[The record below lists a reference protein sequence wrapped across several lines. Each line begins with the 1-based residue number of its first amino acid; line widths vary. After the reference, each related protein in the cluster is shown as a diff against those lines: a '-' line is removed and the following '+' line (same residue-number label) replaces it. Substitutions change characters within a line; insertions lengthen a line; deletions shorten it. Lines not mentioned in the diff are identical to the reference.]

1 MYKLTSNM
9 YERVKATYGEAVA
22 NDINDALRN
31 TAGIEDVGLT
41 YVTVSVNLNCRDK
54 IRCLGSATFT
64 FDKKDGV
71 TVLKPPRMLDWYI
84 PKDIFMGYLEEKTV
98 VFLHK
103 SDNSYYYGKVDLVD
117 YEDESIRLE
126 NDEWYWMQDIT
137 KIMVLK

>member
-1 MYKLTSNM
+1 MYKLTDNM

-31 TAGIEDVGLT
+31 PEGIENEGPI
-41 YVTVSVNLNCRDK
+41 YVTVSINLDCRDK
-54 IRCLGSATFT
+54 LSSLDSATFILIKT
-64 FDKKDGV
+64 DEV
-71 TVLKPPRMLDWYI
+71 TDIEPPRMLDWYI
-84 PKDIFMGYLEEKTV
+84 PKDIFMGHLEKKTV

-103 SDNSYYYGKVDLVD
+103 SGNSYYGKVDLID
-117 YEDESIRLE
+117 YEDESIHLE

>member
-1 MYKLTSNM
+1 MYKLTDYM

-31 TAGIEDVGLT
+31 PEGIESENTG
-41 YVTVSVNLNCRDK
+41 YVTVSVHLDYRDK
-54 IRCLGSATFT
+54 IACLDSATFI
-64 FDKKDGV
+64 FDKMDEV
-71 TVLKPPRMLDWYI
+71 TDLKPPRMLEWYI
-84 PKDIFMGYLEEKTV
+84 PKDIFMGHLEQKTV

-103 SDNSYYYGKVDLVD
+103 SGNSYHGKVDCID
-117 YEDESIRLE
+117 YEDESIHLE

>member
-1 MYKLTSNM
+1 MYKLTDNM

-31 TAGIEDVGLT
+31 PGGIENEDSA
-41 YVTVSVNLNCRDK
+41 YVTVSVHLDCDDK
-54 IRCLGSATFT
+54 IACLDSAIFL
-64 FDKKDGV
+64 FDKTEEV
-71 TVLKPPRMLDWYI
+71 TDLEPPRVLDWYI

-103 SDNSYYYGKVDLVD
+103 DGNSYHGKVDCVD
-117 YEDESIRLE
+117 YEDESIHLE
-126 NDEWYWMQDIT
+126 SDAWYWMQDIT